1 MHVATLSK
9 THSLASPACPLD
21 IGRFHRRVT
30 APVSAAAS
38 SQTDDD
44 GVSMARITQKLFA
57 GAMVAGA
64 LTLTSC
70 GPAAAEAGQKP
81 PPVIDMPGGCT
92 LEALDL
98 FKDTR
103 AKFSL
108 EVGTGA
114 LPEAVLD
121 LGGCDYSGQDLS
133 GKILSGVI
141 ATGANFSN
149 ATLVGAEMSRAK
161 GQDAI
166 FTGANMRSVNAYEV
180 NFGGSDL
187 TNVDFDNAILTNARF
202 GKGKGG
208 EWAKLGGANWEGA
221 LLSSSDAQ
229 RVCENPTVDDYGKA
243 ILGCK

>member
-1 MHVATLSK
+1 MY
-9 THSLASPACPLD
+9 
-21 IGRFHRRVT
+21 
-30 APVSAAAS
+30 
-38 SQTDDD
+38 
-44 GVSMARITQKLFA
+44 
-57 GAMVAGA
+57 
-64 LTLTSC
+64 
-70 GPAAAEAGQKP
+70 
-81 PPVIDMPGGCT
+81 

-114 LPEAVLD
+114 LPEAVLT

-133 GKILSGVI
+133 RSDSERVI

-166 FTGANMRSVNAYEV
+166 FTGADMRSVNAYEV

-187 TNVDFDNAILTNARF
+187 TNVDFDNAILTNARV
-202 GKGKGG
+202 G
-208 EWAKLGGANWEGA
+208 
-221 LLSSSDAQ
+221 
-229 RVCENPTVDDYGKA
+229 
-243 ILGCK
+243 

>member
-1 MHVATLSK
+1 
-9 THSLASPACPLD
+9 
-21 IGRFHRRVT
+21 
-30 APVSAAAS
+30 
-38 SQTDDD
+38 
-44 GVSMARITQKLFA
+44 MARITQKLFA

-180 NFGGSDL
+180 NLGGSDL